1 MFSES
6 VRNYIAKPY
15 TKLVYRFGS
24 TAPADYA
31 VKSHRGGS
39 VSSRSFSVYLS
50 LGCSVCGGGNSRARF
65 WILIVSIHCAGG
77 MGFSVLIFQMDLR
90 CRSGISSF
98 MGHCVLSVVFRLSFS
113 MDSDKR
119 ISTKDIPEEEERHVL
134 VRINSEMGIDISIAV
149 PIKES
154 ERKGRKVVIN
164 TNDIKRRADYHQ
176 YTAQKLNALHQKK
189 VSFLR

>member
-1 MFSES
+1 MGQGE
-6 VRNYIAKPY
+6 V
-15 TKLVYRFGS
+15 GS
-24 TAPADYA
+24 
-31 VKSHRGGS
+31 RGIVS
-39 VSSRSFSVYLS
+39 SSRSFFRLS
-50 LGCSVCGGGNSRARF
+50 FCGGFGVCGGGNSRARY

-134 VRINSEMGIDISIAV
+134 VRINSVMSIDISIAV

-176 YTAQKLNALHQKK
+176 YTAQRLNVLHQKK